1 MSDYAK
7 LKVAELRELL
17 KGRGLPTAGTKPE
30 LTARLVEDDTKK
42 EVVVLDAHEEPPAP
56 VVAEEPTPVA
66 AAPAP
71 APAAVLESTE
81 EEEVTQ
87 IADSAL
93 EAPAPAAVP
102 EDDEVA
108 TKTAEVIDELKKRI
122 ERSKRFGG
130 EPDAEAVA
138 SLKRV
143 EKFGLQGV
151 YRANKILNNGLSAG
165 NNGGQNGRRNGNRR
179 ASHGKRNRPHQN
191 EGRVVKAAGPAES
204 SETLRKRRER
214 FAS

>member
-17 KGRGLPTAGTKPE
+17 KGRGLPTTGTKPE
-30 LTARLVEDDTKK
+30 LTARLVDDDAKK
-42 EVVVLDAHEEPPAP
+42 EVVDLDAPEEPSAP

-66 AAPAP
+66 AVP
-71 APAAVLESTE
+71 
-81 EEEVTQ
+81 
-87 IADSAL
+87 
-93 EAPAPAAVP
+93 APAPAAVP
-102 EDDEVA
+102 EPTKDEVTQIADSEPAEPAPAAVPEDEDVA
-108 TKTAEVIDELKKRI
+108 TKTAEVIEELKKRI

-151 YRANKILNNGLSAG
+151 YRANKILNQGLSAG

-179 ASHGKRNRPHQN
+179 SSHGRHNRPRQN
-191 EGRVVKAAGPAES
+191 EGRVAKPAGPAES